1 MRRAARAERER
12 GSSGL
17 RDPEHSRP
25 VVTTRPFDTKRF
37 AERVSTWLSS
47 PGPEGDVVVSS
58 RVRLARNV
66 ADYPFVTKLAPERAV
81 ELSERLRAP
90 LSKLSS
96 GEGMLWVSIAD
107 APAVLRLCLRERHLV
122 SRDLAPSTDER
133 AALPGRAVAFTPDET
148 LAIMVNEEDH
158 LRLQTMCAG
167 FDLEQVIQRAQAVD
181 RDLERSVNFA
191 VNDAYGYLTCCPTNV
206 GTGLRASVMLHLPA
220 LSLVRHELEK
230 VFMAVQRTGLALR
243 GLYGEGTKA
252 TGDFYQV
259 SNQVTLGRDE
269 GALTRELTEL
279 VTTIVR
285 FERRV
290 RDALLTDQKP
300 ALTDRVARSLGMLRT
315 ARFMAT
321 DNALGHL
328 SNLRLG
334 ATLGLWSGGE
344 IEVVNRLR
352 IQIQR
357 GHLQAITSRELGDE
371 LVEPSERDRLR
382 ATFLRQTLA
391 ARN

>member
-1 MRRAARAERER
+1 
-12 GSSGL
+12 
-17 RDPEHSRP
+17 
-25 VVTTRPFDTKRF
+25 
-37 AERVSTWLSS
+37 
-47 PGPEGDVVVSS
+47 
-58 RVRLARNV
+58 
-66 ADYPFVTKLAPERAV
+66 
-81 ELSERLRAP
+81 
-90 LSKLSS
+90 
-96 GEGMLWVSIAD
+96 
-107 APAVLRLCLRERHLV
+107 
-122 SRDLAPSTDER
+122 
-133 AALPGRAVAFTPDET
+133 
-148 LAIMVNEEDH
+148 MVNEEDH

-167 FDLEQVIQRAQAVD
+167 FDLESVIQRAQAID
-181 RDLERSVNFA
+181 RELERSVNFA

-269 GALTRELTEL
+269 VALARELTDL

-290 RDALLTDQKP
+290 REALLTDQKA

-344 IEVVNRLR
+344 IETVNRLR

-357 GHLQAITSRELGDE
+357 GHLQALTSREVGDE